1 MTTSYDEQPTLEE
14 RIRASQLIVIG
25 RVESIELLR
34 RERVGEVDEQQA
46 IAHVVV
52 ESVLRGEQKARRLGV
67 RFILPADRRA
77 RARTRPL
84 REGQRLALFLVPDV
98 GHGARP
104 NTFVAY
110 LRGHYVLSNADS
122 FLHGAT
128 RVSLRALRD
137 SVRSVAAAETAEDR
151 AWAKYETALVN
162 RRELP
167 PITEVPESQ
176 FGSGPAPD
184 RPAATGGRVSVLRK
198 RGARRR

>member
-52 ESVLRGEQKARRLGV
+52 EAVMRGVQKARRLGV

-77 RARTRPL
+77 RARTHPFRG
-84 REGQRLALFLVPDV
+84 GQRLALFLVSDA
-98 GHGARP
+98 GRDARP

-110 LRGHYVLSNADS
+110 LRGHYVLSDADT
-122 FLHGAT
+122 FLHDAT
-128 RVSLRALRD
+128 RLSLRALRD
-137 SVRSVAAAETAEDR
+137 SIRSVAAAETAEDR
-151 AWAKYETALVN
+151 AWTKYESALRN

-167 PITEVPESQ
+167 PITEVPEPQ
-176 FGSGPAPD
+176 FGAGPAPD
-184 RPAATGGRVSVLRK
+184 RPAAAGRAFSAQRQ